1 LWLVLTLVLGEVE
14 IEMFGMWEQ
23 LVVVEH
29 LLWIE
34 TFVAHVSCL
43 PSQCFWQILNPQ
55 LLFGI

>member
-34 TFVAHVSCL
+34 TFVAH
-43 PSQCFWQILNPQ
+43 
-55 LLFGI
+55 